1 MIRLS
6 LNDKDCPIRNVLAR
20 QYVHLLSSLK
30 SFRLYS
36 DHLNSVLTLFREL
49 INQPSLTNE
58 SSDLKYIFEQSV
70 VLFETVLFP
79 PKMKNLR
86 FAASTAAS
94 STDLSSLEST
104 TSQSDQKDEL
114 DYNNQ
119 KDTYLIGFARDLC
132 QLCFQFCLEHSNHSA
147 FEHSLNFFTHLLNS
161 STLNHIQIVEK
172 LTEKNNA
179 QETTPERFYS
189 NYARPL
195 IQKSIEEHCSL
206 DQIVELT
213 IRILDTFESSDV
225 VVERVLADLIQLEA
239 SRRFYFLLTSIVC
252 RYETS
257 PSFHT
262 WLQTHGVLE
271 QLLNMTASVSKSSEM
286 NNLNFPVSTE
296 EFQLL
301 SSLLCSSKPTQFL
314 TPVQKE
320 QIVYLACRLLDEQT
334 PSANESE
341 SNRDLLQSIDHVAK
355 HLFQNIDQTYVQ
367 QSTKNLFQLYFRHDL
382 NNIIRKNLDSSQHL
396 RSIWSIALQQ
406 ANTSQGVLVEDLV
419 ESFLSYIPAQFD
431 NDAFVDTIIAIGSEH
446 QPFSQ
451 SLAKKLFRR
460 AKLSKDQIGQSWIYG
475 MLHGWLLPEQSV
487 EVKVSQETI
496 NDYERMVD
504 IHFLCSLTVRQ
515 YELNCYLWSN
525 ENLVRDLILNY
536 YFFLSRCVDVKH
548 LHSVFERLLNLAS
561 FRLEFRLLENFSQKN
576 REGFYSELV
585 CYHFYCQL
593 KERYLHLNQRDDLIQ
608 YTMVLN
614 NNDEFNLHLFLASI
628 FRESQLKFFL
638 PHLIEQCQDERRSS
652 LSLAALNQCLLRMN
666 KFNMILDEASLGQ
679 ILEILIKLSS
689 SSKEVMEL
697 IQLWNTLLNHGTVI
711 TSLKQTHWDNVL
723 CLISNLFQNLTNAKE
738 QIDQQF
744 TLRTEF
750 LFIHASNLLTTLGKF
765 LTNDEKQAETESGN
779 KQLFEEWLMLYSK
792 DIYQGLLPL
801 YVALPSEF
809 SERCAS
815 FILVLLSRCSG

>member
-6 LNDKDCPIRNVLAR
+6 LVDKDCPVRNVFAR

-36 DHLNSVLTLFREL
+36 DHLNSILTLFREL
-49 INQPSLTNE
+49 INQSSASNGE
-58 SSDLKYIFEQSV
+58 SPDLKYIFEQSV

-86 FAASTAAS
+86 FAATTASS
-94 STDLSSLEST
+94 STDLSSFEST
-104 TSQSDQKDEL
+104 TFQSDENDEL

-119 KDTYLIGFARDLC
+119 KDNYLIGFARDLC
-132 QLCFQFCLEHSNHSA
+132 QLCFQFCLDHSNHSA
-147 FEHSLNFFTHLLNS
+147 FEHSLNFFTHLLNA
-161 STLNHIQIVEK
+161 STVNHVQIVEK
-172 LTEKNNA
+172 LTERNNA
-179 QETTPERFYS
+179 QTTTPERFYA

-195 IQKSIEEHCSL
+195 IQKSIEQHCSL

-213 IRILDTFESSDV
+213 IRILDTFESSDD
-225 VVERVLADLIQLEA
+225 VVERVLADLIQMES

-262 WLQTHGVLE
+262 WLQAHGVLE

-286 NNLNFPVSTE
+286 NDLNFPVSTE

-301 SSLLCSSKPTQFL
+301 SSLLCSSKPTQYL
-314 TPVQKE
+314 TDVQQE
-320 QIVYLACRLLDEQT
+320 QIVYLACRLLEEQT
-334 PSANESE
+334 PSVNESD
-341 SNRDLLQSIDHVAK
+341 SNRDLLLSIDHVAK
-355 HLFQNIDQTYVQ
+355 HLFQNIDQTYAR
-367 QSTKNLFQLYFRHDL
+367 QSTKNLVQLYFRHDL
-382 NNIIRKNLDSSQHL
+382 NNIIRKNIDSSQHL

-406 ANTSQGVLVEDLV
+406 SKSSEATLVEDLI
-419 ESFLSYIPAQFD
+419 ESLLTYIAAQFD
-431 NDAFVDTIIAIGSEH
+431 NDAFVDTIISIGSEH
-446 QPFSQ
+446 QPFSAT
-451 SLAKKLFRR
+451 LAKKLFQR

-487 EVKVSQETI
+487 EIKVSQQVI
-496 NDYERMVD
+496 NDYERMID
-504 IHFLCSLTVRQ
+504 IHFLCFLTLRQ

-525 ENLVRDLILNY
+525 DNLVRDLILNY

-548 LHSVFERLLNLAS
+548 LYSVFERLLNLAA
-561 FRLEFRLLENFSQKN
+561 FRLEFRLLEKSCQKN
-576 REGFYSELV
+576 REEFYSELV
-585 CYHFYCQL
+585 CYHFYCQM

-608 YTMVLN
+608 YTMILD

-628 FRESQLKFFL
+628 FRESQLKLLL

-652 LSLAALNQCLLRMN
+652 LALAALNQCLIRMN
-666 KFNMILDEASLGQ
+666 RFSMILDETSLEQ
-679 ILEILIKLSS
+679 ILEILIKLSA

-711 TSLKQTHWDNVL
+711 NSLKQQHWDNVL
-723 CLISNLFQNLTNAKE
+723 CLISNLFQNLTNAEK

-765 LTNDEKQAETESGN
+765 LTNDDKPADAESPN
-779 KQLFEEWLMLYSK
+779 KQLFEEWLLLYSK

-801 YVALPSEF
+801 YVALPSE
-809 SERCAS
+809 STVNLL
-815 FILVLLSRCSG
+815 ILHARVFFF